1 MTIETSP
8 QPGRPVM
15 TAREAARLLHKDHRT
30 IRRMIE
36 SGELAG
42 GAHPGAQRR
51 RWYVYADQFNQ
62 AAEFNAVTGSKQLE
76 QPDAVAA
83 ERDRLL
89 RENAALQAELISTK
103 DAYHVVLASQATM
116 REALT
121 DYQRSVDA
129 LLAGTNAFQDAAA
142 YFQAAVAGLQSSNT
156 KLNEVAGSYS
166 DALHQHL
173 IPGQV
178 SWPDNRQ
185 PRAPRSA
192 TDCDTER

>member
-15 TAREAARLLHKDHRT
+15 TAREAARLLRKDPRT
-30 IRRMIE
+30 IQRMID

-42 GAHPGAQRR
+42 GAHLGPQRR
-51 RWYVYADQFNQ
+51 RWYVYADQFGRPG
-62 AAEFNAVTGSKQLE
+62 EAVNKELE
-76 QPDAVAA
+76 RSDSVEI

-89 RENAALQAELISTK
+89 RENAELRAELISTR

-116 REALT
+116 REAIA
-121 DYQRSVDA
+121 DYQRSVDEI
-129 LLAGTNAFQDAAA
+129 LTGTNAFRDAAVH
-142 YFQAAVAGLQSSNT
+142 FQAAVVGLQASNT

-173 IPGQV
+173 IPGHVAWLDEQA
-178 SWPDNRQ
+178 SGQ
-185 PRAPRSA
+185 STGSA
-192 TDCDTER
+192 DSPNTEP